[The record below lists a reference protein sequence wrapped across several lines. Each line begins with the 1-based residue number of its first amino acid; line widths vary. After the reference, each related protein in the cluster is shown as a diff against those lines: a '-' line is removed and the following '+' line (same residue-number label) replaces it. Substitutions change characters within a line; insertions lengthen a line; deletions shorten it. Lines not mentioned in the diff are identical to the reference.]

1 MWSKTFSDNF
11 KIYCSLLENINCI
24 LASFE
29 KLILNWL
36 IEIFSIDSSESRPPY
51 NPNENMSKV
60 SGLLWEK
67 TVWSCINL
75 MTYYIWTKF
84 SKILFAKWEW
94 KNLTQTKLLIVK
106 YKLVIPVIK
115 IRVITILSE
124 ILWTNCAKTRWY
136 ADCRQLKMC

>member
-1 MWSKTFSDNF
+1 MIKCFRLLSKLDILDQIDLRWL

-24 LASFE
+24 LASFI

-36 IEIFSIDSSESRPPY
+36 IEFINIDSSETRPPY

-75 MTYYIWTKF
+75 MTYYIQTKF
-84 SKILFAKWEW
+84 SQVLSAKWEW
-94 KNLTQTKLLIVK
+94 KKLDSNQTVN
-106 YKLVIPVIK
+106 
-115 IRVITILSE
+115 RE
-124 ILWTNCAKTRWY
+124 IETR
-136 ADCRQLKMC
+136 DSSD